1 MDSLPTGS
9 MQSWVIVAAASVS
22 PIVILFLADA
32 IGRLFR
38 FGWRRA
44 SELHP
49 QGWDSIAPG
58 FGVGD

>member
-9 MQSWVIVAAASVS
+9 MQSWFIVAAASVS
-22 PIVILFLADA
+22 PIVILLLADA

-38 FGWRRA
+38 FGWRRP
-44 SELHP
+44 SE
-49 QGWDSIAPG
+49 QRWGSIAPG

>member
-1 MDSLPTGS
+1 
-9 MQSWVIVAAASVS
+9 MQSWVILAAASVS

-38 FGWRRA
+38 LGWRTP
-44 SELHP
+44 SEQHP
-49 QGWDSIAPG
+49 QGWGSVAPG